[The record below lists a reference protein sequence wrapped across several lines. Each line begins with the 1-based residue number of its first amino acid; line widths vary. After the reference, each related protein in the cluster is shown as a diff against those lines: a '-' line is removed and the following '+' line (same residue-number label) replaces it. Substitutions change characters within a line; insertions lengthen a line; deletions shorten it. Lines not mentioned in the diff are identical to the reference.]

1 MILKD
6 YIFIARFDHWFKN
19 IFILPG
25 VIVALVISHTDFSAS
40 IALNVCISLLSCSF
54 IASAN
59 YVINEWLD
67 SAYDRFHPVKRN
79 RPGAQGHLEAKYVLA
94 EYAFF
99 VILGLSLA
107 SLLSFPYVVTSIIL
121 LCMGVAYNTPPLRT
135 KDIAFLDVIS
145 ESFNNPLRFT
155 MGWFAVASTYF
166 PPSSILIAYWAG
178 GAFLMTVKR
187 YAEYRFIND
196 PESAALYRRSFKNYT
211 EKSLLLYAIFYAIA
225 SSFFLAVF
233 LVKYR
238 QEFILSF
245 PLFALLFVWYLAIG
259 MRPLSPAQSP
269 EKIYKDGKFCA
280 FLLFLTIVIFTL
292 LVVDIPSLHMLQEPF
307 LLKLNP

>member
-1 MILKD
+1 MNIKN

-25 VIVALVISHTDFSAS
+25 VIVALVISNTTFSAA
-40 IALNVCISLLSCSF
+40 IAVNICISLLSCSF

-67 SAYDRFHPVKRN
+67 SAYDKFHPVKRN
-79 RPGAQGHLEAKYVLA
+79 RPGAQGQLEAK
-94 EYAFF
+94 F
-99 VILGLSLA
+99 VILEYFLFAGIGLALA
-107 SLLSFPYVVTSIIL
+107 STLSSAYVITSLIL
-121 LCMGVAYNTPPLRT
+121 LCMGLIYNVPPLRS
-135 KDIAFLDVIS
+135 KEIAFVDVIS
-145 ESFNNPLRFT
+145 ESFNNPLRFAL
-155 MGWFAVASTYF
+155 GWFAVVSTYF
-166 PPSSILIAYWAG
+166 PPSSILVAYWAG

-196 PESAALYRRSFKNYT
+196 PDKAALYRRSFKNYT
-211 EKSLLLYAIFYAIA
+211 EKSLLLYAIFYAIT
-225 SSFFLAVF
+225 SSFFLAIF

-245 PLFALLFVWYLAIG
+245 PFFALLFVWYLAIG

-280 FLLFLTIVIFTL
+280 FLLFLSIVIFVL
-292 LVVDIPSLHMLQEPF
+292 LVVDIPQLHMLQEPF
-307 LLKLNP
+307 LLKLM

>member
-1 MILKD
+1 MNIKS

-25 VIVALVISHTDFSAS
+25 VVVALVISQTSFSGAV
-40 IALNVCISLLSCSF
+40 ATNVCISLLSCSF

-67 SAYDRFHPVKRN
+67 SAYDKFHPVKKD
-79 RPGAQGHLEAKYVLA
+79 RPGAQGQLQAK
-94 EYAFF
+94 F
-99 VILGLSLA
+99 VILEYIFFATIGLALA
-107 SLLSFPYVVTSIIL
+107 SMISYPYVITSVVL
-121 LCMGVAYNTPPLRT
+121 LCMGLIYNVPPLRS
-135 KDIAFLDVIS
+135 KEIAFVDVIS
-145 ESFNNPLRFT
+145 ESFNNPLRFA
-155 MGWFAVASTYF
+155 MGWFAVVGVYF
-166 PPSSILIAYWAG
+166 PPASILIAYWAG

-196 PESAALYRRSFKNYT
+196 PEKAALYRRSFKNYT
-211 EKSLLLYAIFYAIA
+211 EKSLLLYAIFYAIT
-225 SSFFLAVF
+225 SSFFLAIF
-233 LVKYR
+233 LTKYR

-245 PLFALLFVWYLAIG
+245 PFFALLFVWYLAIG

-280 FLLFLTIVIFTL
+280 FLVFLSLLIFTL
-292 LVVDIPSLHMLQEPF
+292 LVVDIPQLHMLQEAF
-307 LLKLNP
+307 LLKLP